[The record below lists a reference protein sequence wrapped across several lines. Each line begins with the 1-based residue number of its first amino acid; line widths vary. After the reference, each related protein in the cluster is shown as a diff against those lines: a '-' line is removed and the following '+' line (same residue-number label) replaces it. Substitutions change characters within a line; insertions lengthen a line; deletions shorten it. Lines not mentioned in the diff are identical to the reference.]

1 MNQRFLSAF
10 SFLFLFLIP
19 NCSSDLPPVSM
30 SPMIHLNDDILLSAA
45 LSSSLSESRRLDLLS
60 TYLKH
65 SVWRVELAMSF
76 MNKARSTSSLGA
88 NEDADLTDCQEMLD
102 SAKDRMLSSQKELQG
117 GKPNLKS
124 YANVHTWLSTV
135 LTRYRTCTNGVTS
148 VVSKLLIQSHLEEL
162 ISRARVALA
171 IFVSVSPVRD
181 VELKMVV
188 PHDFPAWLTDLDKNL
203 IDSSPEA
210 LKGKANI
217 VVAKDGTGLA
227 AAPENSKERYIIYV
241 KKGVYEEIVNIG
253 KRKVNIT
260 IVGDGRDSTLLTG
273 SLSGVDGDGF
283 MAQDIGIQNTAGPEK
298 GQAVALRISAD
309 MSVVYRCGVD
319 AFQDTLY
326 AHSGRQF
333 YRECYIT
340 GTVDFICGNAA
351 AVFQFCQIEARK
363 PLVGQSNM
371 ITAQSREDKSQNSGF
386 SIHKCNV
393 TATSDLTPLKGT
405 VKTYLGR
412 PWGVLSRVVFMES
425 FLDDLIDPAGW
436 FPWNDDKA
444 RLSTLF
450 YGEYENKGP
459 GADTKNRVNW
469 KGFNIITDPNEA
481 ANFTVGKL
489 LYGDEWLNSTGVP
502 YEEGV

>member
-1 MNQRFLSAF
+1 MSYQ
-10 SFLFLFLIP
+10 
-19 NCSSDLPPVSM
+19 VSC
-30 SPMIHLNDDILLSAA
+30 
-45 LSSSLSESRRLDLLS
+45 
-60 TYLKH
+60 
-65 SVWRVELAMSF
+65 
-76 MNKARSTSSLGA
+76 
-88 NEDADLTDCQEMLD
+88 DA
-102 SAKDRMLSSQKELQG
+102 
-117 GKPNLKS
+117 
-124 YANVHTWLSTV
+124 
-135 LTRYRTCTNGVTS
+135 
-148 VVSKLLIQSHLEEL
+148 
-162 ISRARVALA
+162 
-171 IFVSVSPVRD
+171 
-181 VELKMVV
+181 
-188 PHDFPAWLTDLDKNL
+188 
-203 IDSSPEA
+203 
-210 LKGKANI
+210 
-217 VVAKDGTGLA
+217 
-227 AAPENSKERYIIYV
+227 
-241 KKGVYEEIVNIG
+241 
-253 KRKVNIT
+253 IT
-260 IVGDGRDSTLLTG
+260 
-273 SLSGVDGDGF
+273 GVDGDGF

-340 GTVDFICGNAA
+340 GTVDFICGDAA

-371 ITAQSREDKSQNSGF
+371 VTAQSREDNSQNSGF
-386 SIHKCNV
+386 SIQKSNV

-412 PWGVLSRVVFMES
+412 PWGVLSRVVFMQS

-450 YGEYENKGP
+450 YGEYENQGP

-469 KGFNIITDPNEA
+469 KGFKIITDVNQA

-489 LYGDEWLNSTGVP
+489 LYGDDWLNSTGVP